1 MLNRILITGRLVADP
16 ELRKTQNDISVA
28 RFRIACNRDFRNK
41 DGEYPTDFFSAV
53 AWRSTAEFAA
63 TYYRKGSLM
72 TLDGRLQSGSYE
84 DKEGNKR
91 QSVEIVVEHIYFGES
106 KKEDGSS
113 TRPKSA
119 DSGKAAPPPS
129 FDPFGGGID
138 VDFDDD
144 DDLPF

>member
-16 ELRKTQNDISVA
+16 ELRKTPNDISVA
-28 RFRIACNRDFRNK
+28 RFRIACNRDFKNK
-41 DGEYPTDFFSAV
+41 DGEYPVDFFSAV

-63 TYYRKGSLM
+63 NHFHKGSLM

-91 QSVEIVVEHIYFGES
+91 QFVEIMVEHIYFGES
-106 KKEDGSS
+106 KKEDNSS
-113 TRPKSA
+113 TRPRSA
-119 DSGKAAPPPS
+119 ASRKTTPPPS
-129 FDPFGGGID
+129 FDPFGGGMD